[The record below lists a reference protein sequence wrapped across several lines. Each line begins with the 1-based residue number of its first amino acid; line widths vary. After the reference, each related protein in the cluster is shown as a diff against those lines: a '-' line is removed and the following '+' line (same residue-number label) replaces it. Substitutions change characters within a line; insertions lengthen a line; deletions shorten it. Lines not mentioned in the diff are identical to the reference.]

1 LGLIA
6 NSGYNIK
13 EGIEYYI
20 LSRHGFCFRE
30 GGNTAPLSHHLLPD
44 GLVSGLTSMNTNYLE
59 EYQKYLAEWQKML
72 LSAWGNGLPTT
83 TPVFE
88 FPETLVKSLEYQQE
102 WVKSYLTAQETA
114 TKVALDSQK
123 QFWDSY
129 FGFARQSMAVIN
141 KPA

>member
-1 LGLIA
+1 
-6 NSGYNIK
+6 
-13 EGIEYYI
+13 
-20 LSRHGFCFRE
+20 
-30 GGNTAPLSHHLLPD
+30 
-44 GLVSGLTSMNTNYLE
+44 MNTNYLE
-59 EYQKYLAEWQKML
+59 EYQKYLAEWQKLL
-72 LSAWGNGLPTT
+72 LSAWGNGVPSTT
-83 TPVFE
+83 SVFE

>member
-1 LGLIA
+1 
-6 NSGYNIK
+6 
-13 EGIEYYI
+13 
-20 LSRHGFCFRE
+20 
-30 GGNTAPLSHHLLPD
+30 
-44 GLVSGLTSMNTNYLE
+44 
-59 EYQKYLAEWQKML
+59 
-72 LSAWGNGLPTT
+72 
-83 TPVFE
+83 